1 MKKVLYIALASLI
14 LMTSM
19 NSCEKWLD
27 VNTSPD
33 QPTTVTCD
41 VVLPSLL
48 FYATQNVYDCAE
60 YGIYIAQSLT
70 TTGKASTSSY
80 PYKNG
85 WGGWLTANRHPQ
97 WRRCYIDVGVNS
109 TYLIEDAE
117 KKNARNYI
125 LIAKTLRLHSL
136 LLTTDIFGDIPVRET
151 FAYAESVEDRM
162 GSPRYD
168 HQSYVYE
175 YIQSEL
181 EELIKLYEDPEWI
194 NCSTNGVID
203 EKQDRMFAGDLGKWR
218 AFTKALYAR
227 VMLRQIPNQDL
238 SKCQAVINAVDA
250 ALNDPSWTEPIY
262 KFDGGTAEQCC
273 MWGPTQPKM
282 NLGWAQARENLL
294 TSAVPS
300 EFMAAI
306 LGFYPGETMFAERS
320 FECIDNGV
328 ATEEEKK
335 KVPMFSLDP
344 RADRMMEPRADA
356 AKNRS
361 LRSLKSNIGM
371 DVDFGTDYKAEYF
384 PDLYCTTD
392 RTNPYTKDDGYI
404 AFITEEELLFAK
416 AEALYWLGNIAE
428 ARSVTLDAV
437 RTSFNRYG
445 VYGTLGII
453 EEERLAIFEEL
464 RIPATGFTIAHLMQ
478 QKYVAMYLQ
487 PEQWCDVRRYN
498 YSSSMNGIQY
508 DNVYVYDV
516 EKVFNPQKSGVFQ
529 ANFTQKVVLT
539 RPFNIYEPH
548 WSTDKDLGTN
558 FKLSAN
564 AWMNRISADPET
576 EEKYNRPELE
586 RLGIYQNPDW
596 MRNRMIWQKPGN
608 TTAITNFGDGEWMYS
623 NPELFKK

>member
-1 MKKVLYIALASLI
+1 
-14 LMTSM
+14 MTTMS
-19 NSCEKWLD
+19 SCEKWLD

-33 QPTTVTCD
+33 NPTTVTCD
-41 VVLPSLL
+41 VVLPTLL
-48 FYATQNVYDCAE
+48 FYSTQNVYDCAE

-136 LLTTDIFGDIPVRET
+136 LLTTDLFGDIPVRET
-151 FAYAESVEDRM
+151 FAYAASVEDRA
-162 GSPRYD
+162 GSPKYD
-168 HQSYVYE
+168 HQSYVYQ

-181 EELIKLYEDPEWI
+181 EDLIELYEDPEWI
-194 NCSTNGVID
+194 NCPTNGVID

-238 SKCQAVINAVDA
+238 SKCQAVIDAVDA
-250 ALNDPSWTEPIY
+250 ALNDPSWAEPIY

-300 EFMAAI
+300 EFMASI
-306 LGFYPGETMFAERS
+306 LGFYPGGINFARS
-320 FECIDNGV
+320 FEVIDNGV
-328 ATEEEKK
+328 AKESDKK
-335 KVPMFSLDP
+335 KVAMYSLDP
-344 RADRMMEPRADA
+344 RADRMMEPRVNAD
-356 AKNRS
+356 KMKS

-371 DVDFGTDYKAEYF
+371 DVIYGTDYKADYF

-404 AFITEEELLFAK
+404 TFITEEELLFAK
-416 AEALYWLGNIAE
+416 AEALYWMGDKAT
-428 ARSVTLDAV
+428 ARNVTLEAV
-437 RTSFNRYG
+437 RTSFNRYS
-445 VYGTLGII
+445 VYGSLDII
-453 EEERLAIFEEL
+453 EEERLKLFEEL
-464 RIPATGFTIAHLMQ
+464 RVPATGFNIAHLMQ

-498 YSSSMNGIQY
+498 YSSTMNGIQY
-508 DNVYVYDV
+508 DGVYVYDV
-516 EKVFNPQKSGVFQ
+516 EKVFDQSYGNVAVG
-529 ANFTQKVVLT
+529 NFKNKVVLA

-548 WSTDKDLGTN
+548 WNTSKDKGTN
-558 FKLSAN
+558 FKYSAN
-564 AWMNRISADPET
+564 AWMNRVSADPET

-596 MRNRMIWQKPGN
+596 LRNRMIWQMPGN
-608 TTAITNFGDGEWMYS
+608 TTAITNFGEGEWMTS
-623 NPELFKK
+623 DINLFKK

>member
-1 MKKVLYIALASLI
+1 
-14 LMTSM
+14 MTTM
-19 NSCEKWLD
+19 NSCEEWLD

-33 QPTTVTCD
+33 QPTSVTCD
-41 VVLPSLL
+41 VVLPALL
-48 FYATQNVYDCAE
+48 FYSTQNVYDCAE

-136 LLTTDIFGDIPVRET
+136 LLTTDLFGDIPVRET
-151 FAYAESVEDRM
+151 FAYAASVEDRA
-162 GSPRYD
+162 GSPKYD
-168 HQSYVYE
+168 HQSYVYQ

-181 EELIKLYEDPEWI
+181 EDLIELYEDPEWI
-194 NCSTNGVID
+194 NCPTNGVID

-238 SKCQAVINAVDA
+238 SKCQAVIDAVDA
-250 ALNDPSWTEPIY
+250 ALNDPSWAEPIY

-300 EFMAAI
+300 EFMASI
-306 LGFYPGETMFAERS
+306 LGFYPGGINFARS
-320 FECIDNGV
+320 FEVIDNGV
-328 ATEEEKK
+328 AKESDKK
-335 KVPMFSLDP
+335 KVAMYSLDP
-344 RADRMMEPRADA
+344 RADRMMEPRVNAD
-356 AKNRS
+356 KMKS

-371 DVDFGTDYKAEYF
+371 DVIYGTDYKADYF

-404 AFITEEELLFAK
+404 TFITEEELLFAK
-416 AEALYWLGNIAE
+416 AEALYWMGDKST
-428 ARSVTLDAV
+428 ARSVTLEAV
-437 RTSFNRYG
+437 RASFNRYT
-445 VYGTLGII
+445 VYGNLGIV
-453 EEERLAIFEEL
+453 EEERLKLFEEL
-464 RIPATGFTIAHLMQ
+464 RVPATGFNIAHLMQ

-498 YSSSMNGIQY
+498 NSSSMNGIQY
-508 DNVYVYDV
+508 DGVYVYDV
-516 EKVFNPQKSGVFQ
+516 EKVFDQSYGNVAVG
-529 ANFTQKVVLT
+529 NFKNKVVLA

-548 WSTDKDLGTN
+548 WNTSKDLGTN
-558 FKLSAN
+558 FKYSAN
-564 AWMNRISADPET
+564 AWMNRVSADPET

-596 MRNRMIWQKPGN
+596 LRNRMIWQMPGN
-608 TTAITNFGDGEWMYS
+608 TTAITNFGEGEWMTS
-623 NPELFKK
+623 NPEVFKK